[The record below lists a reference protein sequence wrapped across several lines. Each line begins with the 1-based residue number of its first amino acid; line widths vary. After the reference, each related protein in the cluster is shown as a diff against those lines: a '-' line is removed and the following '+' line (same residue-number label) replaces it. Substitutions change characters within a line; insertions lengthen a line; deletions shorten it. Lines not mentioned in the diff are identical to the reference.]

1 MHKLLIANRGEIAV
15 RIIHAARELGLRT
28 VAVYATVDRHA
39 LHVRLADEAY
49 DIGPPEP
56 SQSYLNSARILE
68 VARAC
73 QADAVHPGYG
83 FLSENATFAEDCT
96 RAGLTFVGP
105 SAHAIRQMGSKIV
118 SKEIAERAG
127 VPIIPSYHAPNAAHL
142 AHEGPHVAQ
151 RLGYPI
157 LVKASAGGGGKG
169 MRIVERP
176 ADLLPALEAGAR
188 EAYQA
193 FGDATLL
200 LEKYIA
206 RPRHVEVQIL
216 CDHFGNRLHLFER
229 ECSIQ
234 RRHQKIIEETPSPA
248 VTPELR
254 QRMTAA
260 ALRLAAAV
268 DYTSVGTMEFLLAPD
283 GAFYFLEMNTRL
295 QVEHPIT
302 EMVTGVDLVHQ
313 QIRVARG
320 ERLAFTQDQLVQ
332 RGHAIECRLY
342 AEDPAQGFLPA
353 TGRITVL
360 REPYGPGRR
369 IDSGIALHDQI
380 TPYYDPIL
388 AKLVSYGLTRAEA
401 IVRMQALLREYT
413 VLGVVTNR
421 QFLLDVISSP
431 AFAGG
436 ETDTGFLEQH
446 MPVWHPEPPLANDV
460 IAVAALGEML
470 HRRGQLAL
478 QPTAMAHAL
487 GGETVMTPWQRSD
500 GWRLGGRA

>member
-15 RIIHAARELGLRT
+15 RIIRAARELGLRT
-28 VAVYATVDRHA
+28 VAVYATVDRAA
-39 LHVRLADEAY
+39 LHTRLADEAY

-56 SQSYLNSARILE
+56 PQSYLNSARILE

-83 FLSENATFAEDCT
+83 FLSENAAFADDCT

-127 VPIIPSYHAPNAAHL
+127 VPTIPSYHAPNAAHF
-142 AHEGPHVAQ
+142 AHEAPSVAQ

-176 ADLLPALEAGAR
+176 ADLLPALQAGAR

-206 RPRHVEVQIL
+206 RPRHIEIQIL
-216 CDHFGNRLHLFER
+216 GDHFGNRVHLFER

-260 ALRLAAAV
+260 ALRLATAV
-268 DYTSVGTMEFLLAPD
+268 DYTSVGTMEFLLTPD

-320 ERLAFTQDQLVQ
+320 ERLAFTQEQLVQ
-332 RGHAIECRLY
+332 RGHALECRLY
-342 AEDPAQGFLPA
+342 AEDPAQGFMPA

-369 IDSGIALHDQI
+369 IDSGIALYDQI

-388 AKLVSYGLTRAEA
+388 AKLISAGLSRAEA
-401 IVRMQALLREYT
+401 IARMQALLREYT
-413 VLGVVTNR
+413 VLGVITNR

-431 AFAGG
+431 AFADG
-436 ETDTGFLEQH
+436 ETDTAFLEH
-446 MPVWHPEPPLANDV
+446 HFPVWHPEPSLSNDI
-460 IAVAALGEML
+460 IALAALGEML
-470 HRRGQLAL
+470 HRRGQLAS
-478 QPTAMAHAL
+478 QPAAVAHAV
-487 GGETVMTPWQRSD
+487 GGETVTTPWQRYD

>member
-15 RIIHAARELGLRT
+15 RIIRAARDLGLRT
-28 VAVYATVDRHA
+28 VAVYSMADRQA

-49 DIGPPEP
+49 EIGPPEP
-56 SQSYLNSARILE
+56 TQSYLNSVRLLE

-73 QADAVHPGYG
+73 KADAVHPGYG
-83 FLSENATFAEDCT
+83 FLSENAAFAEDCT
-96 RAGLTFVGP
+96 RAGLTFIGP
-105 SAHAIRQMGSKIV
+105 SAQAIRQMGSKIV
-118 SKEIAERAG
+118 SKQIAEQAG
-127 VPIIPSYHAPNAAHL
+127 VPIIPSFHATDAARL
-142 AHEGPHVAQ
+142 AHEAPHVAQ
-151 RLGYPI
+151 QLGYPI

-169 MRIVERP
+169 MRVVDHP

-200 LEKYIA
+200 VEKYIA
-206 RPRHVEVQIL
+206 RPRHIEIQLL

-248 VTPELR
+248 VTPALR
-254 QRMTAA
+254 QRLAAA

-268 DYTSVGTMEFLLAPD
+268 DYTSVGTVEFLLAPD

-302 EMVTGVDLVHQ
+302 EMVSGVDLVCQ
-313 QIRVARG
+313 QLRVARG
-320 ERLAFTQDQLVQ
+320 ERLAFTQQQLVQ

-369 IDSGIALHDQI
+369 IDSGMALYDQV
-380 TPYYDPIL
+380 TPYYDPML
-388 AKLVSYGLTRAEA
+388 AKLVSYGFTRAEA
-401 IVRMQALLREYT
+401 TARMQALLRDYT

-431 AFAGG
+431 AFADGD
-436 ETDTGFLEQH
+436 TDTTFLERH
-446 MPVWHPEPPLANDV
+446 MPVWHAENTLSPEI
-460 IAVAALGEML
+460 IALAALGEL
-470 HRRGQLAL
+470 LQRRGQLTG
-478 QPTAMAHAL
+478 QPT
-487 GGETVMTPWQRSD
+487 TVAQARNDDTVTTPWQRYD
-500 GWRLGGRA
+500 GWRLGGRT